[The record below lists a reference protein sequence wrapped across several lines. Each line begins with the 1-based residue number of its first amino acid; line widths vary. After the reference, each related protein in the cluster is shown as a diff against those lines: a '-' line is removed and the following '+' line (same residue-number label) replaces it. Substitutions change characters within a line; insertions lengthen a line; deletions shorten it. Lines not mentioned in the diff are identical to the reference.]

1 MIQYGDTVT
10 GTTEDRL
17 FFTAEEEDV
26 VSIDLRV
33 NNPIDNEGRID
44 LRRPNE
50 DHLTYA
56 RGNAEDGNAAISLHS
71 LPRISGDYIIDV
83 TSSVNSDNDT
93 LDYELSLYKGVPS
106 EKVIT
111 YGESLTGE
119 ITRDDRYYDN
129 YTIAGY
135 HDTYGFEAD
144 VGDEVTVEM
153 RPDNEID
160 NDAQIALF
168 DPDGDLAKTAE
179 YNGEDGN
186 AVITQYGVDQYSAGE
201 YTIVA
206 TGDQDTDLFSY
217 EISVYEGIPIDRM
230 ISYGESLTGEIT
242 RGDRYYDNF
251 SVKGYHDT
259 YGLQADVGDEITI
272 EIRPHNEIDNDAWI
286 ALYDPDGNRVEYDEH
301 GGEDGNAV
309 ITQYGVDQYSAGEY
323 TIVATGDQDTDL
335 FSYEISVYEGIP
347 IDQTIS
353 YGESLTGEI
362 TREDRYFDNFSVKGY
377 HDTYGFET
385 REDNVVT
392 IEMKPHNE
400 LDNDAWIAL
409 YDPDEN
415 RVEYDEHGGKD
426 GNAIIPNLSV
436 DQAGTYTIVSSGDG
450 NTDTFRYT
458 ISLSLENGTPP
469 QEVHPSGVSQEV
481 WSAVTSQ
488 NSPAGELTAGDL
500 DGAVQSYQNN
510 SPINGVSIIFQDL
523 IDLVQWYNQQ

>member
-17 FFTAEEEDV
+17 FFTAEEEDL

-217 EISVYEGIPIDRM
+217 EISVYEGIPID
-230 ISYGESLTGEIT
+230 
-242 RGDRYYDNF
+242 
-251 SVKGYHDT
+251 
-259 YGLQADVGDEITI
+259 
-272 EIRPHNEIDNDAWI
+272 
-286 ALYDPDGNRVEYDEH
+286 
-301 GGEDGNAV
+301 
-309 ITQYGVDQYSAGEY
+309 
-323 TIVATGDQDTDL
+323 
-335 FSYEISVYEGIP
+335 
-347 IDQTIS
+347 QTIS

-458 ISLSLENGTPP
+458 ISLSLESGTPP